1 MVDIDEMKMEYYVL
15 NVDFKGEVDIL
26 GIELSARDLYGY
38 EELFKEVEAIQEARN
53 MEWIL

>member
-53 MEWIL
+53 ME